1 MRKSKVKIV
10 RKLYP
15 KTQHNAGEFAI
26 VAVSLVQHMEGEK
39 PKVHKLYNNFS
50 LVGSMP
56 SFEIGDEFIVCYDNE
71 EERNGSYSY
80 KLLHMTLGLDLNNPD
95 MLYTFL
101 QKTAGP
107 SVAREMMKVPNIL
120 DLLKSQ
126 NDEELLK
133 IKGIGEKKLLN
144 IYKNMDTKTDNV
156 IAYAELG
163 KYGITHN
170 LIDKIC
176 KVFSSPVTAT
186 QLVKKNPYILVTKV
200 NGIGFKK
207 ADEIALAI
215 GFDMNSPERIK
226 AAIFHVLETEAQAGR
241 TYLTAP
247 QLLGELSNLLN
258 IDKGIIVNCI
268 KQLQKEKIVFV
279 NGKGKEFGL
288 TKYLDLE
295 KNIANELKR
304 IKEANSKIDIP
315 NNWKEIVKRIE
326 ERQGWEYTDEQF
338 GAIEQVLFENVSAVT
353 GYAGTG
359 KTTVVN
365 AMTQILDGYLIKQCA
380 LAAKAAQRMQ
390 EVTGIES
397 STIHRLLGLGKM
409 ENDEMV
415 ENNQDTLPIDIVILD
430 EASMVNG
437 ELFLQLLKAIP
448 NGSKLIILGDTGQLQ
463 AIGSCAV
470 LADIL
475 NSTTIK
481 STQLTKIHRQAA
493 ASAII
498 SKSIAIRN
506 QEAIYEPGFKG
517 QRTLGELEDLDIFI
531 YDKQELQKHV
541 LNSFDKSMALLDD
554 IMEVQIVTPM
564 KQRGDICTEA
574 LNKIIQQKYTTTLG
588 ASYESRKHNCN
599 IYVGDKVINLKNNYE
614 TFSPTGEKRPIANG
628 NMGIVRQITE
638 NSIIID
644 FQMQGEVEIEGE
656 ARENINL
663 AYAITIHSSQGSQF
677 KHTIVAID
685 GASFIMG
692 NVEILYTGI
701 TRAQQHCYL
710 VAEPSIISKCLRT
723 VENQQK
729 QTYLCRILNSFD
741 KPSI

>member
-1 MRKSKVKIV
+1 MRKSRVKIS

-15 KTQHNAGEFAI
+15 KGSHCAGDFAI
-26 VAVSLVQHMEGEK
+26 VAVSLVEHMEGER
-39 PKVHKLYNNFS
+39 PKLHRTYKNFS

-56 SFEIGDEFIVCYDNE
+56 NFEVGDEFIVCYDNE

-120 DLLKSQ
+120 EHLKNQ
-126 NDEELLK
+126 NNEELLK
-133 IKGIGEKKLLN
+133 IKGIGEKKLLT

-176 KVFSSPVTAT
+176 KTFSSPVTAV
-186 QLVKKNPYILVTKV
+186 QLVKKNPYVLVTKI

-215 GFDMNSPERIK
+215 GYDMNSPERIK
-226 AAIFHVLETEAQAGR
+226 AAIFHVMETEAQAGR

-258 IDKGIIVNCI
+258 IDKAIIVSCI
-268 KQLQKEKIVFV
+268 KELQKEKIVFV

-288 TKYLDLE
+288 TKYLELE
-295 KNIANELKR
+295 KNIASELKR
-304 IKEANSKIDIP
+304 IKSAKSKIDIP
-315 NNWKEIVKRIE
+315 DNWKDIIKQIE
-326 ERQGWEYTDEQF
+326 HKQGWEYTDEQF
-338 GAIEQVLFENVSAVT
+338 SAIEQVLFQNVSVVT

-365 AMTQILDGYLIKQCA
+365 AMTNILDGYLIKQCA

-409 ENDEMV
+409 DNDEMS
-415 ENNQDTLPIDIVILD
+415 EKNIDTLPIDVVILD
-430 EASMVNG
+430 ESSMVNG

-470 LADIL
+470 LADMISS
-475 NSTTIK
+475 NYIPSI
-481 STQLTKIHRQAA
+481 QLTKIHRQAA

-498 SKSIAIRN
+498 SKSIDIRN
-506 QEAIYEPGFKG
+506 QKPIFEKDFIGEK
-517 QRTLGELEDLDIFI
+517 TLGELQDLDIFI
-531 YDKQELQKHV
+531 YQKELLQDKV
-541 LNSFDKSMALLDD
+541 LKSFDKSMMLLDN

-564 KQRGDICTEA
+564 KQRGNICTEA
-574 LNKIIQQKYTTTLG
+574 LNKIIQSKYTTTMG
-588 ASYESRKHNCN
+588 AKYESRKNKCN

-614 TFSPTGEKRPIANG
+614 TFSSTGEKRPIANG
-628 NMGIVRQITE
+628 NMGIVKQITE
-638 NSIIID
+638 NSIVID
-644 FQMQGEVEIEGE
+644 FQNQGEVEIEGE

-677 KHTIVAID
+677 EHTIVAID
-685 GASFIMG
+685 SASYIMG

-701 TRAQQHCYL
+701 TRAQKHCYL
-710 VAEPSIISKCLRT
+710 VAEPSIINKCLKT
-723 VENQQK
+723 VENNQK
-729 QTYLCRILNSFD
+729 QTYLCRILNSY
-741 KPSI
+741 

>member
-1 MRKSKVKIV
+1 MRKSKVRIS

-15 KTQHNAGEFAI
+15 KGTHNAGEFAI
-26 VAVSLVQHMEGEK
+26 VAVSLVDHMEGEK
-39 PKVHKLYNNFS
+39 PKVHPIYGNFS

-56 SFEIGDEFIVCYDNE
+56 NFEVGDEFIVCYDHE
-71 EERNGSYSY
+71 EERNGSFSY

-95 MLYTFL
+95 MLFTFL
-101 QKTAGP
+101 QKTAGA
-107 SVAREMMKVPNIL
+107 SVAREMIKVPNIL
-120 DLLKSQ
+120 QLLKDQ
-126 NDEELLK
+126 NNEELLK
-133 IKGIGEKKLLN
+133 IKGIGEKKLLT

-163 KYGITHN
+163 KYGLTHN

-176 KVFSSPVTAT
+176 GVFSSPVTAI
-186 QLVKKNPYILVTKV
+186 QLVKKNPYVLVTKV

-215 GFDMNSPERIK
+215 GFDMESPGRIK
-226 AAIFHVLETEAQAGR
+226 AAIFHVLETEAQAGK

-258 IDKGIIVNCI
+258 IDKGIIVSCI
-268 KQLQKEKIVFV
+268 KELQKEKIVFV

-288 TKYLDLE
+288 TKYLNLE
-295 KNIANELKR
+295 KNIAEELRR
-304 IKEANSKIDIP
+304 IKEVQSKIEIP
-315 NNWKEIVKRIE
+315 KNWKDIIKNIE
-326 ERQGWEYTDEQF
+326 ERQGWQYTDEQF
-338 GAIEQVLFENVSAVT
+338 AAIEQVLFENVSAVT

-409 ENDEMV
+409 ENEEMV

-437 ELFLQLLKAIP
+437 ELFLQLLRAIP
-448 NGSKLIILGDTGQLQ
+448 NGSKLIILGDIGQLQ
-463 AIGSCAV
+463 AIGTCAV

-475 NSTTIK
+475 NSEFIK

-498 SKSIAIRN
+498 SKSIDIRN
-506 QEAIYEPGFKG
+506 QKPIYESGFAG
-517 QRTLGELEDLDIFI
+517 HRILGELQDLDVFI
-531 YDKQELQKHV
+531 YNKSELQKKV
-541 LNSFDKSMALLDD
+541 LNSFDKSMDELDD

-564 KQRGDICTEA
+564 KQRGDICTEV
-574 LNKIIQQKYTTTLG
+574 LNRIIQEKYTNMLG
-588 ASYESRKHNCN
+588 SKYECKKHNCN

-628 NMGIVRQITE
+628 NMGIVRQVTE

-685 GASFIMG
+685 GASYIMG

-701 TRAQQHCYL
+701 TRAQKHCYL
-710 VAEPSIISKCLRT
+710 VAEPSIITKCLKT
-723 VENQQK
+723 VENHQK
-729 QTYLCRILNSFD
+729 QTYLCRILNSFER
-741 KPSI
+741 PSI

>member
-1 MRKSKVKIV
+1 MRKSKVKIT

-15 KTQHNAGEFAI
+15 KGGHFAGDFAI
-26 VAVSLVQHMEGEK
+26 VAVSLVEHMEGER
-39 PKVHKLYNNFS
+39 PKLHKLYNNFS
-50 LVGSMP
+50 LVGPMP

-80 KLLHMTLGLDLNNPD
+80 KLLHMTLGLDLENPD
-95 MLYTFL
+95 MLFTFL
-101 QKTAGP
+101 QKTAGQ

-120 DLLKSQ
+120 ELLKTQ
-126 NDEELLK
+126 NDKELLK
-133 IKGIGEKKLLN
+133 IKGIGEKKLLT

-163 KYGITHN
+163 KHGITHN

-176 KVFSSPVTAT
+176 KTFSSPVTAV

-207 ADEIALAI
+207 ADEIALSI

-226 AAIFHVLETEAQAGR
+226 AAIFHVMETEAQAGK
-241 TYLTAP
+241 TYLTAQ
-247 QLLGELSNLLN
+247 QLLGELSNLLS

-268 KQLQKEKIVFV
+268 KELQKEKIVFV
-279 NGKGKEFGL
+279 NKKGKEFGL
-288 TKYLDLE
+288 TKYLELE
-295 KNIANELKR
+295 KNIANEIKR
-304 IKEANSKIDIP
+304 IKNSKSKIDIP
-315 NNWKEIVKRIE
+315 DNWKDIIE
-326 ERQGWEYTDEQF
+326 QIEQKQGWKYTDEQF
-338 GAIEQVLFENVSAVT
+338 SAIEQVLFENISVVT

-365 AMTQILDGYLIKQCA
+365 AMTKILDGYLIKQCA

-397 STIHRLLGLGKM
+397 STIHRLLGIGKID
-409 ENDEMV
+409 NDEMA
-415 ENNQDTLPIDIVILD
+415 EKEQDTLPIDVVILD
-430 EASMVNG
+430 ESSMVNG

-448 NGSKLIILGDTGQLQ
+448 SGSKLIILGDTGQLQ

-470 LADIL
+470 LADII
-475 NSTTIK
+475 NCNYIK

-498 SKSIAIRN
+498 SKSIDIRH
-506 QEAIYEPGFKG
+506 QKPIYETGFKG
-517 QRTLGELEDLDIFI
+517 ERTLGDLQDLDLFI
-531 YDKQELQKHV
+531 YQKELLQDKVLQ
-541 LNSFDKSMALLDD
+541 SFDKSMMLLDN

-564 KQRGDICTEA
+564 KQRGDICTDK
-574 LNKIIQQKYTTTLG
+574 LNKIIQSKYTTTIG
-588 ASYESRKHNCN
+588 AKYESKRNNCS
-599 IYVGDKVINLKNNYE
+599 IFVGDKVINLKNNYE

-644 FQMQGEVEIEGE
+644 FQNQGEVEVEGE

-677 KHTIVAID
+677 EHTIVAID
-685 GASFIMG
+685 SASYIMG

-701 TRAQQHCYL
+701 TRAQKHCYL
-710 VAEPSIISKCLRT
+710 VAEPGIISKCLKT

-729 QTYLCRILNSFD
+729 QTYLCKILNSFSN
-741 KPSI
+741 PS

>member
-1 MRKSKVKIV
+1 MRKSKVRIS

-15 KTQHNAGEFAI
+15 KGTHNAGEFAI
-26 VAVSLVQHMEGEK
+26 VAVSLVNHMEGEK
-39 PKVHKLYNNFS
+39 PKVHPIYGNFS

-56 SFEIGDEFIVCYDNE
+56 NFEVGDEFIVCYDHE
-71 EERNGSYSY
+71 EERNGSFSY

-95 MLYTFL
+95 MLFTFL

-120 DLLKSQ
+120 QLLKDQ
-126 NDEELLK
+126 NNEELLK
-133 IKGIGEKKLLN
+133 IKGIGEKKLLT

-163 KYGITHN
+163 KYGLTHN

-176 KVFSSPVTAT
+176 GVFSSPVTAI
-186 QLVKKNPYILVTKV
+186 QLVKKNPYVLVTKV

-215 GFDMNSPERIK
+215 GFDMESPERIK
-226 AAIFHVLETEAQAGR
+226 AAIFHVLETEAQAGK

-258 IDKGIIVNCI
+258 IDKGIIVSCI
-268 KQLQKEKIVFV
+268 KELQKEKIVFV

-288 TKYLDLE
+288 TKYLNLE
-295 KNIANELKR
+295 KNIAEELRR
-304 IKEANSKIDIP
+304 IKEAQSKIEIP
-315 NNWKEIVKRIE
+315 KNWKDIIKNIE
-326 ERQGWEYTDEQF
+326 ERQGWQYTDEQF
-338 GAIEQVLFENVSAVT
+338 AAIEQVLFENVSAVT

-409 ENDEMV
+409 ENEEMV

-437 ELFLQLLKAIP
+437 ELFLQLLRAIP
-448 NGSKLIILGDTGQLQ
+448 NGSKLIILGDIGQLQ
-463 AIGSCAV
+463 AIGTCAV

-475 NSTTIK
+475 NSEFIK

-498 SKSIAIRN
+498 SKSIDIRN
-506 QEAIYEPGFKG
+506 QKPIYESGFAG
-517 QRTLGELEDLDIFI
+517 HRTLGELQDLDVFI
-531 YDKQELQKHV
+531 YNKSELQKKV
-541 LNSFDKSMALLDD
+541 LNSFDKSMDELDD

-564 KQRGDICTEA
+564 KQRGDICTEV
-574 LNKIIQQKYTTTLG
+574 LNRIIQEKYTNMLG
-588 ASYESRKHNCN
+588 SKYECKKHNCN

-628 NMGIVRQITE
+628 NMGIVRQVTE

-685 GASFIMG
+685 GASYIMG

-701 TRAQQHCYL
+701 TRAQKHCYL
-710 VAEPSIISKCLRT
+710 VAEPSIITKCLKT
-723 VENQQK
+723 VENHQK
-729 QTYLCRILNSFD
+729 QTYLCRILNSFE